1 MRFDINDL
9 ENSMFDLIDQVR
21 IVFSQEVWDN
31 IFMNCSKNE
40 MFVLMLLYRQADVNM
55 TQIAEYLNAPLNTV
69 TGIVSRMEKKEMVQ
83 RIRSQQDKRVVTII
97 LTDFGQK
104 QISDIINMFLK
115 YAQMVIGSLNP
126 NELTMMSNIVGKVIA
141 LISSNQVEIAVEE
154 KKLKKITI
162 E

>member
-1 MRFDINDL
+1 
-9 ENSMFDLIDQVR
+9 MFDLIDQVR